1 MSSRLERLRKSILTM
16 TDEEKMDMIRS
27 VRQDRRMSKAPVVRE
42 KKVKKD
48 TDKMVVLM
56 DAMSPEQRAALLASL
71 LGGENG

>member
-56 DAMSPEQRAALLASL
+56 DAMSTEQRAALLASL